1 MSKKS
6 KERINIDDILSLDY
20 YKLQKLSKDDKNG
33 EDISLYKGE
42 GELVGISENATSR
55 ISETDEEYLE
65 DIIKKINDVFGVGLT
80 EEDRIMIDT
89 YEEMFKSDKDIIN
102 IAKANSYEDMV
113 NIFAK
118 NYFKR
123 GIVKTKNRN
132 DRLVKEILTNNN
144 LQNYMIHYLAE
155 KIYSQVN
162 K

>member
-1 MSKKS
+1 
-6 KERINIDDILSLDY
+6 
-20 YKLQKLSKDDKNG
+20 
-33 EDISLYKGE
+33 
-42 GELVGISENATSR
+42 
-55 ISETDEEYLE
+55 
-65 DIIKKINDVFGVGLT
+65 
-80 EEDRIMIDT
+80 MIDT

-118 NYFKR
+118 NYSKR